1 MKAKSL
7 IFAAAISLAPTA
19 SYANVWFVENAAD
32 ATCDMLPADG
42 FTSPSDAQD
51 GLRSEGIIPH
61 ISEDYSSD
69 GSISIVTMS
78 FYEPNGN
85 PAEIQFFTSEY
96 LCEGQ
101 LQQDLKNGT
110 VTDPNILK

>member
-1 MKAKSL
+1 VKAKSL

-42 FTSPSDAQD
+42 FTSPADAQSQLRD
-51 GLRSEGIIPH
+51 GGIIPKV
-61 ISEDYSSD
+61 SEDYSSD
-69 GSISIVTMS
+69 GEISIVTMS
-78 FYEPNGN
+78 FYQQNGN

-110 VTDPNILK
+110 VTDPNSLK